1 MRKIF
6 SNVISS
12 VLWIVD
18 LALAFWL
25 FYFIRTAYLDIFALF
40 YKTGNTRYSHTVDF
54 LDKAIII
61 LLGLAWLALMII
73 VEEYFRAGIQKG
85 DMLKRFARITGPL
98 LLCIFAVDL
107 ILAWLQGIGG
117 GNWLRWIILAGELGI
132 GITLIVSAKKSTLL
146 KTN

>member
-1 MRKIF
+1 MRNII
-6 SNVISS
+6 SNVVSS

-40 YKTGNTRYSHTVDF
+40 YKQGHTQYAHLVDF
-54 LDKAIII
+54 LDKAFII
-61 LLGLAWLALMII
+61 LLGLTWLALMVI
-73 VEEYFRAGIQKG
+73 VEEYFRAGAQKG
-85 DMLKRFARITGPL
+85 DELKRFARITGPL

-107 ILAWLQGIGG
+107 LIFWLQGIGG
-117 GNWLRWIILAGELGI
+117 GNWLRWLILAGELGI
-132 GITLIVSAKKSTLL
+132 GLALIVSMKKSSLQ